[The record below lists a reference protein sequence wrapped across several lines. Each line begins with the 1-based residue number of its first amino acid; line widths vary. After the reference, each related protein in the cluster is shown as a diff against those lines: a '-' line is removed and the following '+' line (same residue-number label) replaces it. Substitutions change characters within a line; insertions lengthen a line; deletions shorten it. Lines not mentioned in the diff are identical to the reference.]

1 MGVIACVW
9 WSGRLL
15 RQPYFLYY
23 CLKLCFLDTF
33 FGLNDTLMW
42 IKRKEKGET
51 SLSSFP
57 MI

>member
-1 MGVIACVW
+1 MSTAPRIRG
-9 WSGRLL
+9 SDLL
-15 RQPYFLYY
+15 SFFY